1 MHPASHVPAGTAGHG
16 FPTREEVVISA
27 LLVDRAARH
36 PEKVFL
42 AYQDGSEWTYRETLE
57 ESWRA
62 ADALA
67 GLGVGRGDAVS
78 VLLPAG
84 AGLMRVWLGA
94 ATLGA
99 VFAPLNLAARGR
111 FLEHTLNVAGAGVLV
126 VHAGLADRLVGLD
139 VPALRTVVVVGDLD
153 DVELPWPVH
162 SLDDLIAGAG
172 IEPPAAG

>member
-1 MHPASHVPAGTAGHG
+1 MHSATQASAGSPGHG

-27 LLVDRAARH
+27 LLVDRAARY
-36 PEKVFL
+36 PDKVFL
-42 AYQDGSEWTYRETLE
+42 AYEDGSEWTYRETLE

-67 GLGVGRGDAVS
+67 ALGVGRGDAVS

-84 AGLMRVWLGA
+84 TALMRVWLGA

-111 FLEHTLNVAGAGVLV
+111 FLEHTLNIAGAAVLV
-126 VHAGLADRLVGLD
+126 VHAGLAERLIGLE
-139 VPALRTVVVVGDLD
+139 VPALQTVVVLGHCDG
-153 DVELPWPVH
+153 VELPWPVL
-162 SLDDLIAGAG
+162 SLDDIIASAHT
-172 IEPPAAG
+172 EPPA